1 MNIPE
6 FIKIEI
12 ELNERISK
20 GLKVNKKINFIHLLG

>member
-12 ELNERISK
+12 ELNERINK
-20 GLKVNKKINFIHLLG
+20 GLKVNKKISFIHLLG